1 MTQQK
6 VIFNIVKGTPP
17 AISERWSEDFR
28 DFVSKCLT
36 KNPKNRPTAAD
47 LLRHPFVLGA
57 DKY

>member
-1 MTQQK
+1 M
-6 VIFNIVKGTPP
+6 IFNIVKGTPP
-17 AISERWSEDFR
+17 AIGERWSEDFR